1 MNLNFVK
8 SSKLKFNGEFSCLVT
23 QHRPTGITII
33 SVLMIIGGIILL
45 FTGITPL
52 FLGPLISIESSS
64 DYAISELGMLI
75 TIGGLVLVGLGI
87 ASFIVSWG
95 LLKGKR
101 WARTITLIISIIAI
115 IFAIIS
121 LASSGDLIHIISI
134 IIYGIIIYY
143 MFTDKVKL
151 FFGKVK
157 EPTT

>member
-1 MNLNFVK
+1 M
-8 SSKLKFNGEFSCLVT
+8 T

-33 SVLMIIGGIILL
+33 AVLMIIGGIILL

-52 FLGPLISIESSS
+52 FLGPLISIDIS
-64 DYAISELGMLI
+64 DYQISTLGLLI
-75 TIGGLVLVGLGI
+75 TIGGLTLVGLGI

-95 LLKGKR
+95 LLKGKG

-121 LASSGDLIHIISI
+121 LVSSEDLVHVISV
-134 IIYGIIIYY
+134 IIYGVIICYL
-143 MFTDKVKL
+143 FTKKVRL

>member
-1 MNLNFVK
+1 M
-8 SSKLKFNGEFSCLVT
+8 T
-23 QHRPTGITII
+23 QRPTGITII
-33 SVLMIIGGIILL
+33 SILMIIGGIILL

-64 DYAISELGMLI
+64 DYAISELGILI

-87 ASFIVSWG
+87 ASFIVSCG

-121 LASSGDLIHIISI
+121 LISSEDFIHVISI

-143 MFTDKVKL
+143 MFTNKVKL
-151 FFGKVK
+151 FFGSVK

>member
-1 MNLNFVK
+1 
-8 SSKLKFNGEFSCLVT
+8 VT

-33 SVLMIIGGIILL
+33 AILMIIGGIILL

-52 FLGPLISIESSS
+52 FLGPLISIDIS
-64 DYAISELGMLI
+64 DYQFSQLGLLI
-75 TIGGLVLVGLGI
+75 TIGGLVLVALGI

-95 LLKGKR
+95 LLKGKG

-121 LASSGDLIHIISI
+121 LISSEDLIHIIPV
-134 IIYGIIIYY
+134 IIYGVIIYY
-143 MFTDKVKL
+143 MFTKKVKL

-157 EPTT
+157 EPST

>member
-1 MNLNFVK
+1 M
-8 SSKLKFNGEFSCLVT
+8 T

-33 SVLMIIGGIILL
+33 AVLMIIGGLTLL

-52 FLGPLISIESSS
+52 FLGPLISIDSS
-64 DYAISELGMLI
+64 DSSTSALGLLI
-75 TIGGLVLVGLGI
+75 TIGGLTLVGLGI
-87 ASFIVSWG
+87 ASLIVSWG
-95 LLKGKR
+95 LLKGKG

-121 LASSGDLIHIISI
+121 LISSEDLVHVISV

-143 MFTDKVKL
+143 MFTNKVKL
-151 FFGKVK
+151 FFGKIK

>member
-1 MNLNFVK
+1 M
-8 SSKLKFNGEFSCLVT
+8 T

-33 SVLMIIGGIILL
+33 AILMIIGGLVLL

-52 FLGPLISIESSS
+52 FIGPLISIDSS
-64 DYAISELGMLI
+64 DSSTSELGFLI

-87 ASFIVSWG
+87 ASLIVSWG

-101 WARTITLIISIIAI
+101 WARIITLIISIIAI
-115 IFAIIS
+115 IFAIVS
-121 LASSGDLIHIISI
+121 LVSTEDLVHIIPVV
-134 IIYGIIIYY
+134 IYGVIIYY
-143 MFTDKVKL
+143 MITDKVKL

>member
-1 MNLNFVK
+1 M
-8 SSKLKFNGEFSCLVT
+8 T

-33 SVLMIIGGIILL
+33 AILMIIGGIILL

-52 FLGPLISIESSS
+52 FLGPLISIDIS
-64 DYAISELGMLI
+64 DYQFSQLGLLI

-87 ASFIVSWG
+87 ASLIVSWG

-121 LASSGDLIHIISI
+121 LISSEDFIHVISI

-143 MFTDKVKL
+143 MFTNKVKL
-151 FFGKVK
+151 FFGSVK